1 MNTMIIDSHNVHS
14 SSCTFDILGSK
25 HNFMPKK
32 RKFMIVDGNAILHRA
47 WHALPP
53 MTTKDG
59 RMVNAAYGFVTTF
72 FRALKEFKPEFVAV
86 SFDRKEKTFRH
97 LEYKEYKAGREKQP
111 DEFYAQ
117 FPIVKQILEAMN
129 IKIYEQAGFE
139 ADDIIGT
146 LCDKRQVDRD
156 DVLSIIVTGDMDT
169 LQLVDDNTEVYT
181 LRKGMSDTVI
191 YNELAVK
198 EKFDGLTPSQMTD
211 FKGLCGDASDN
222 IPGVKGVGE
231 KTAIG
236 LLKEFGSLEDIY
248 KNIKTQEYKNI
259 KVTERLYNLL
269 IEYKEVAVQSK
280 RLATI
285 IRDVKLDF
293 NLADCALRDFDK
305 NKIFELFQ
313 EFEFKS
319 LLNRLPEFG
328 GEKAEEAAQAE
339 EKHNKNKHQ
348 YYYVSEQKEF
358 DKFFSELSRQEEFV
372 FDTETDGLDIFKAK
386 LLGISFC
393 WQEGLAYYIEPRK
406 EFLKQLK
413 PIFDNEKIKKIC
425 HNMKFDVKVLKMNGL
440 EVNGQY
446 FDTMIA
452 SYLLNPGTRAHKLDD
467 VVFREFGYQMT
478 KITDLIGKGKGQIT
492 LAFVDKKKVSDYS
505 CEDADYTWRLIEPLK
520 KELKEN
526 KLIELFTNIEM
537 PLIEVLV
544 EMEMNGIKI
553 DVQYLNDLAK
563 KTEQRINGLIKK
575 IHELAGQEF
584 NVSSPK
590 QLKEILFDKL
600 NLSIEGIGKTKT
612 GLSTAADELEKLR
625 GLHPIIELIEEYREL
640 TKLQSTYIEALPKLA
655 DKKTNRV
662 HTEFNQTITATGRLS
677 SSNPNLQNIPIR
689 TELGREIRKAFVAE
703 KGNKIISA
711 DYSQVELRVIAC
723 LSGDKTMMEVFE
735 RGEDIHAATA
745 AKIFNIELKDV
756 TKEMRYS
763 AKEVNF
769 GILYGM
775 GAWGLS
781 SRKKIS
787 RVEAKDFIDKYFK
800 SFNKVKDYLD
810 QVKEDARQKGFVE
823 TMFGRKRYL
832 PEINSGVQQV
842 RAAAERMAVNM
853 PIQGTAADLM
863 KIAMIEV
870 FRELKKT
877 LQQSEIKMLLQVHD
891 ELVFEAPQELAKK
904 IAKIIDEKMEK
915 VHKLC
920 VPIKV
925 ETEVGDNWQ
934 DLEVLV

>member
-1 MNTMIIDSHNVHS
+1 MS
-14 SSCTFDILGSK
+14 
-25 HNFMPKK
+25 KK

-53 MTTKDG
+53 MIIKDG
-59 RMVNAAYGFVTTF
+59 RMVNAVYGFITTF

-117 FPIVKQILEAMN
+117 LPIVKQILESMN

-139 ADDIIGT
+139 ADDVIGT
-146 LCDKRQVDRD
+146 LCEKKQVNRD
-156 DVLSIIVTGDMDT
+156 DILSIIVTGDMDT

-191 YNELAVK
+191 YNEQAVK

-211 FKGLCGDASDN
+211 YKGLCGDASDN

-236 LLKEFGSLEDIY
+236 LLKEFGSIENVY
-248 KNIKTQEYKNI
+248 KNIEIREFKNI
-259 KVTERLYNLL
+259 KITERLYNLL
-269 IEYKEVAVQSK
+269 IEHKDMAIQSK

-285 IRDVKLDF
+285 IRNVKLDF
-293 NLADCALRDFDK
+293 NLADCELKNYDK
-305 NKIFELFQ
+305 NKIFELFH
-313 EFEFKS
+313 ELEFKS

-328 GEKAEEAAQAE
+328 IEGVEGAVAAE
-339 EKHNKNKHQ
+339 EKHDQHKHR
-348 YYYVSEQKEF
+348 YHYVFEQKDFDEF
-358 DKFFSELSRQEEFV
+358 MAELSQQDVFV
-372 FDTETDGLDIFKAK
+372 FDTETDGLDLFKAK

-393 WQEGLAYYIEPRK
+393 WQEGLAYYLEPKK

-413 PIFDNEKIKKIC
+413 LIFENEKIKKIA
-425 HNMKFDVKVLKMNGL
+425 HNMKFDVKVLKMAGV
-440 EVNGQY
+440 EVKNQY

-467 VVFREFGYQMT
+467 IVYREFGYRMT
-478 KITDLIGKGKGQIT
+478 KITDLIGKGKGQTT
-492 LAFVDKKKVSDYS
+492 LLSVDKKQVSDYS
-505 CEDADYTWRLIEPLK
+505 CEDADYTWRLVEPLK
-520 KELKEN
+520 KELEKNELW
-526 KLIELFTNIEM
+526 KLFAEIEM
-537 PLIEVLV
+537 PLVEVLV
-544 EMEMNGIKI
+544 EMEINGIKI
-553 DVQYLNDLAK
+553 DVEYLDELSK
-563 KTEQRINGLIKK
+563 KNASRIEILIKK
-575 IHELAGQEF
+575 IHKLAGQDF
-584 NVSSPK
+584 NISSPK
-590 QLKEILFDKL
+590 QLKEILFEKL
-600 NLSIEGIGKTKT
+600 DLSVEGIGKTKT

-640 TKLQSTYIEALPKLA
+640 TKLQSTYIEALPRIA
-655 DKKTNRV
+655 DEKTDRV

-689 TELGREIRKAFVAE
+689 TELGQEIRKAFVAE

-745 AKIFNIELKDV
+745 AKIFGVELKDI
-756 TKEMRYS
+756 TKEMRYA

-769 GILYGM
+769 GVLYGM

-787 RVEAKDFIDKYFK
+787 HAEAKDFIDKYFK
-800 SFNKVKDYLD
+800 SFHKVKDYLD

-842 RAAAERMAVNM
+842 RSGAERMAVNM

-870 FRELKKT
+870 FREIKKID
-877 LQQSEIKMLLQVHD
+877 ERIKILLQVHD
-891 ELVFEAPQELAKK
+891 ELVFEVPNDLAEKM
-904 IAKIIDEKMEK
+904 AKIIDEKMEK

-925 ETEVGDNWQ
+925 ETEIGDNWQ
-934 DLEVLV
+934 EMEILA